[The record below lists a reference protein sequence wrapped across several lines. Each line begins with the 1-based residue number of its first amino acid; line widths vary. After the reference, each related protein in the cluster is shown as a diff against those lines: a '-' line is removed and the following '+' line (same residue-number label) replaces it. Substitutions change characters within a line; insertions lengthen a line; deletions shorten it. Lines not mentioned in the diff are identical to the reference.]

1 MKIENWTSRSRLSPR
16 EGRVIREDPMVKN
29 SPHKR
34 YKGCC
39 WICGKS
45 KMKTGG
51 KWGSTPAKY
60 LRKLGVDRRYRKS
73 RPYGETD

>member
-1 MKIENWTSRSRLSPR
+1 
-16 EGRVIREDPMVKN
+16 MVKN

-39 WICGKS
+39 WMCGKS